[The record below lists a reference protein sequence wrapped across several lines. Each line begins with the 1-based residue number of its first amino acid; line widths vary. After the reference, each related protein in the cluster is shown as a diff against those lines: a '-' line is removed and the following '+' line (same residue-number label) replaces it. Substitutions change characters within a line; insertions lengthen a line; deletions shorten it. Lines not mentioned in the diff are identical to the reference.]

1 MSFSS
6 EVKEE
11 LSKIHN
17 LANKANV
24 KAEFIGYLISNNINI
39 EGKYIKYSTENEYN
53 INRLNKLLNN
63 LFIEYKFNMQGKSY
77 FIKIKKKDVLSKIE
91 EIYIRSD
98 INKIYINQDINFSDQ
113 EKRSIIRGTFLGG
126 GTFNNPNN
134 TYYIE
139 MILSTYENAEYIHK
153 LLIEYNILTKFL
165 VRKKGFSVYTK
176 SAEEISKILA
186 LMGSNKA
193 VLNFE
198 EIRVVKETRNNV
210 NRIINCETANLNKIV
225 NASVKQIEDIK
236 YLKEKNEFKYLP
248 DS

>member
-1 MSFSS
+1 M
-6 EVKEE
+6 
-11 LSKIHN
+11 
-17 LANKANV
+17 
-24 KAEFIGYLISNNINI
+24 
-39 EGKYIKYSTENEYN
+39 
-53 INRLNKLLNN
+53 
-63 LFIEYKFNMQGKSY
+63 
-77 FIKIKKKDVLSKIE
+77 KKHVLSKIE

-248 DS
+248 DSLKEIAEVRLKNPEMSLIELGEQLEKKIGKSGVKHRLKKISEIATELRKKK